1 MTEEEFDQMLRKID
15 DVICPPVSE
24 SREDRQRRL
33 TARARRRGLRRAA
46 AARSGPR
53 LASGLTSTRIMVNRH
68 IGLVGRH
75 AHPDR

>member
-1 MTEEEFDQMLRKID
+1 MTEEEFDQKLRKID
-15 DVICPPVSE
+15 DVIGPPESE
-24 SREDRQRRL
+24 SREDRQRRIDR
-33 TARARRRGLRRAA
+33 TGETQGLRRAA

-53 LASGLTSTRIMVNRH
+53 LASGMTSTRIMVNRH